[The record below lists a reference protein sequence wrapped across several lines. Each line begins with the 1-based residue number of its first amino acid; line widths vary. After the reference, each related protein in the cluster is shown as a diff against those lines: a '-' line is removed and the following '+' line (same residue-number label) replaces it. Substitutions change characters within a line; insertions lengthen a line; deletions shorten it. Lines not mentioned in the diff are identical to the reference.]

1 MALNDEI
8 AALVRT
14 GIPLDSGL
22 KRLSHDLSGR
32 LKPIAEQLGQ
42 ELDRGTL
49 LPEALESSGVT
60 FPPIYRAVVEA
71 GIRAGRLPAA
81 LETVAQTTRRLAE
94 ARRTVAASFVYPIF
108 IFLIAWQLVMFF
120 FWKIWPAMLFFSE
133 DSSSIAVRI
142 LEGMA
147 GLGKYAHIWSPA
159 IQLAVVVPVLIWA
172 YRSSR
177 ASLLQP
183 AWSSSLFGWLPW
195 IGPMVCSYRQA
206 AFAEVLQLL
215 IQHDVPL
222 PEAIRLT
229 AKATGTRRT
238 QDGAEEIAAAIERGE
253 KLGRTVNRGP
263 RVHTSSRVAA
273 AQWPR
278 SGVCSRTLYAMLPMS
293 TNDALSGSRPSAQ
306 LYMAPPHD
314 LGNRRFRNRS
324 LRPSHLRHVARTTQF
339 HGKLVSD
346 QFHADAMHAL
356 ATVRLHDLPNNAT
369 TTTPPSMADF
379 QYNANRSTR
388 PPDNRT
394 YRSRAIAK
402 RQLPS

>member
-1 MALNDEI
+1 MADSQSSRQRAISLNELMALNDEI

-253 KLGRTVNRGP
+253 KLGRTVNRAPGFTP
-263 RVHTSSRVAA
+263 VVE
-273 AQWPR
+273 WLLR
-278 SGVCSRTLYAMLPMS
+278 SGHDRGVLQ
-293 TNDALSGSRPSAQ
+293 DALRHAADVYQRRAQRLATSAQ
-306 LYMAPPHD
+306 LYMAP
-314 LGNRRFRNRS
+314 LM
-324 LRPSHLRHVARTTQF
+324 T
-339 HGKLVSD
+339 LVIGGSVT
-346 QFHADAMHAL
+346 AAYAL
-356 ATVRLHDLPNNAT
+356 LTFGTWLALLN
-369 TTTPPSMADF
+369 SMA
-379 QYNANRSTR
+379 NW
-388 PPDNRT
+388 
-394 YRSRAIAK
+394 
-402 RQLPS
+402 